1 MSTLT
6 KRLALVRR
14 LSGKHAS
21 IVDQD
26 QRAILLKAL
35 ELDRVGRGGGLV
47 DLLMPKVNL
56 DRRRLEKFARTY
68 ETRWVCGRQGGPRGL
83 PVRREARE
91 EAMSDEMMIF
101 LVGSFLNFVGERDIP
116 PAKILRRFVEWLQQ
130 EAKKRGSAV
139 YKYLARNASTLL
151 EAERSDKWWQ
161 ERLRA
166 KKSWVKK

>member
-1 MSTLT
+1 MSKLT

-35 ELDRVGRGGGLV
+35 ELDLAGRGGGLV
-47 DLLMPKVNL
+47 DLLMPKVNF
-56 DRRRLEKFARTY
+56 DRRRLETLARTY
-68 ETRWVCGRQGGPRGL
+68 ETRWIRGRQGGPQSL
-83 PVRREARE
+83 PVRRQVRE
-91 EAMSDEMMIF
+91 EAMSDKIMIF
-101 LVGSFLNFVGERDIP
+101 LVVRFVNFVGDREIP

-130 EAKKRGSAV
+130 ELRKRGSVV
-139 YKYLARNASTLL
+139 YKYLSRNASTLL
-151 EAERSDKWWQ
+151 EAERSDKWWE